1 MYNVL
6 KSSLNSLDN
15 LLSYMLAGRFVREL
29 GNVEL
34 VELEL

>member
-6 KSSLNSLDN
+6 KSSLDSLDN
-15 LLSYMLAGRFVREL
+15 LLACMPANRFVREL